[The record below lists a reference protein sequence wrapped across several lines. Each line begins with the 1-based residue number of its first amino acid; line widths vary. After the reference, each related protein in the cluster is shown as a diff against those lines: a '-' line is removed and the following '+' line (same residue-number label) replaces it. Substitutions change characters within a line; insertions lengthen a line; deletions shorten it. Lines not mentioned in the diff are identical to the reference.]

1 MSKTMSLQT
10 GWQGLRLLITIL
22 VIGILAVGLPLT
34 TASAYS
40 GYPTFDISEV
50 KKDQSVTIQIKN
62 LPPNQT
68 FTVRMNKIGTKG
80 VGGEVAGSFNSE
92 SGGSKK
98 LTFDIPASL
107 KGLKLIAIRI
117 ESPQGYFAYN
127 WFTNDPSG
135 VDTGTPSKPYTGIP
149 TVDIVSVVKDD
160 EVKVKTNNFPAG
172 KTFTVRMGEYGTKGV
187 NGTVV
192 GTLESGSGGS
202 LEATFDIPAGLKG
215 KDRIAIRLEASG
227 GYYAYNWFYNSTGSG
242 ATPPPGT
249 TPTTTPTPAP
259 GYSGIPT
266 FSIKAVVRDD
276 QVTISAKN
284 FPPNQTFTVRMGAYG
299 TKGVGGEVVG
309 TKESGTGGSFEAT
322 YDIPESLKGSQRIA
336 IRMESAQGYYAFN
349 WFWNN
354 TYP

>member
-1 MSKTMSLQT
+1 MNNSLT
-10 GWQGLRLLITIL
+10 LKSGWSALRLMITL
-22 VIGILAVGLPLT
+22 MVISGLTLALPLT
-34 TASAYS
+34 TAQAYS
-40 GYPTFDISEV
+40 GYPTFDITEV

-80 VGGEVAGSFNSE
+80 VGGEAAGTFNSE

-117 ESPQGYFAYN
+117 ESPAGYFAYN
-127 WFTNDPSG
+127 WFTNDLAG
-135 VDTGTPSKPYTGIP
+135 ADTGAPSKPYTGIP
-149 TVDIVSVVKDD
+149 TVDIVSVTKDD

-172 KTFTVRMGEYGTKGV
+172 KTFTVQMGEYGTKGV

-192 GTLESGSGGS
+192 GSLDFGSGGN
-202 LEATFDIPAGLKG
+202 LEATFKIPAGLKG

-227 GYYAYNWFYNSTGSG
+227 GYFAYNWFYNSTGSG
-242 ATPPPGT
+242 VTPPPSGT
-249 TPTTTPTPAP
+249 SAPTPIP

-266 FSIKAVVRDD
+266 FSIKAVIRDSK
-276 QVTISAKN
+276 VTISAKN
-284 FPPNQTFTVRMGAYG
+284 FPPDQTFTVRMGAYG
-299 TKGVGGEVVG
+299 TKGLGGVVVG
-309 TKESGTGGSFEAT
+309 SKDTGTGGSFEAT
-322 YDIPESLKGSQRIA
+322 FDIPDGLKGSQRIA
-336 IRMESAQGYYAFN
+336 IRMDSPQGFYAFN

>member
-1 MSKTMSLQT
+1 MNNSTVLKF
-10 GWQGLRLLITIL
+10 GWSGLRLMITL
-22 VIGILAVGLPLT
+22 MVIGVLALALPLT
-34 TASAYS
+34 TAQAYS

-68 FTVRMNKIGTKG
+68 FTVRMNKFGTKG
-80 VGGEVAGSFNSE
+80 VGGEVVGTFNSE

-98 LTFDIPASL
+98 LTFDIPVSL

-117 ESPQGYFAYN
+117 DSPQGYFAYN
-127 WFTNDPSG
+127 WFTNDPAG
-135 VDTGTPSKPYTGIP
+135 ADTGTPSKPYTGIP
-149 TVDIVSVVKDD
+149 TVDIVSVTKDD

-192 GTLESGSGGS
+192 GTLDSASGGK
-202 LEATFDIPAGLKG
+202 LEATFKIPDGLKG

-227 GYYAYNWFYNSTGSG
+227 GYFAYNWFYNSTGSG

-249 TPTTTPTPAP
+249 TPTP

-266 FSIKAVVRDD
+266 FSIKAVVRDGK
-276 QVTISAKN
+276 VTISAKN
-284 FPPNQTFTVRMGAYG
+284 FPANQTFTVRMGAYG
-299 TKGVGGEVVG
+299 TKGVGGVVVG
-309 TKESGTGGSFEAT
+309 TKETGSGGSFEAT
-322 YDIPESLKGSQRIA
+322 FDIPESLKGSQRIA
-336 IRMESAQGYYAFN
+336 IRMDSPQGFYAYN

>member
-1 MSKTMSLQT
+1 MKNSTIVKS
-10 GWQGLRLLITIL
+10 GWRVLRLMMTLM
-22 VIGILAVGLPLT
+22 VIGILALALPLV
-34 TASAYS
+34 TAQAYS

-80 VGGEVAGSFNSE
+80 VGGEVVGTFNSE
-92 SGGSKK
+92 SGGSKT
-98 LTFDIPASL
+98 LTVDIPSAL
-107 KGLKLIAIRI
+107 KGQKLIAIRI
-117 ESPQGYFAYN
+117 DSPQGYFAYN
-127 WFTNDPSG
+127 WFTNDPAG
-135 VDTGTPSKPYTGIP
+135 ADTGTPSKPYSGIP
-149 TVDIVSVVKDD
+149 TVDIVSVTKDD
-160 EVKVKTNNFPAG
+160 EVKVRTNNFPAG

-192 GTLESGSGGS
+192 GSLDSGSGGK
-202 LEATFDIPAGLKG
+202 LEATFKIPDGLKG

-242 ATPPPGT
+242 STPTPGT
-249 TPTTTPTPAP
+249 TPTPVP

-266 FSIKAVVRDD
+266 FSIKAVVRDG

-284 FPPNQTFTVRMGAYG
+284 FPADQTFTVRMGAYG
-299 TKGVGGEVVG
+299 TKGIDGVVVG
-309 TKESGTGGSFEAT
+309 SKETGSGGSFEAT
-322 YDIPESLKGSQRIA
+322 FDIPDSLKGKDRIA
-336 IRMESAQGYYAFN
+336 IRMDSPQGYYAYN
-349 WFWNN
+349 WLWNN

>member
-1 MSKTMSLQT
+1 MNQT
-10 GWQGLRLLITIL
+10 IALKSGWTVLRRMITLL
-22 VIGILAVGLPLT
+22 VISVLALALPLT
-34 TASAYS
+34 TAQAYS

-80 VGGEVAGSFNSE
+80 VGGEVVGTFNSE

-127 WFTNDPSG
+127 WFTNDPAG
-135 VDTGTPSKPYTGIP
+135 ADTGTPSKPYSGIP
-149 TVDIVSVVKDD
+149 TVDIVSVTKDN
-160 EVKVKTNNFPAG
+160 EVKVRTNNFPAG

-192 GTLESGSGGS
+192 GSLDSGSGGK
-202 LEATFDIPAGLKG
+202 LEATFKIPDGLKG

-227 GYYAYNWFYNSTGSG
+227 GYFAYNWFYNSTGTG
-242 ATPPPGT
+242 TTPPPGT
-249 TPTTTPTPAP
+249 TPTP

-266 FSIKAVVRDD
+266 FSIKAVVRDGK
-276 QVTISAKN
+276 VTISAKN
-284 FPPNQTFTVRMGAYG
+284 FPADQTFTVRMGAYG
-299 TKGVGGEVVG
+299 TKGVNGVVVG
-309 TKESGTGGSFEAT
+309 TKETGSGGSFEAT
-322 YDIPESLKGSQRIA
+322 FDIPESLKGSQRIA
-336 IRMESAQGYYAFN
+336 IRMDSPQGFYAYN

>member
-1 MSKTMSLQT
+1 MNKTRFFKSAAS
-10 GWQGLRLLITIL
+10 GLRWMITL
-22 VIGILAVGLPLT
+22 MVISVLTLALPLT
-34 TASAYS
+34 TAQAYS
-40 GYPTFDISEV
+40 GYPTFDITEV

-80 VGGEVAGSFNSE
+80 VGGEVVGTFNSE
-92 SGGSKK
+92 SGGTKK
-98 LTFDIPASL
+98 ATFDIPASL

-117 ESPQGYFAYN
+117 DSPQGYFAYN

-135 VDTGTPSKPYTGIP
+135 ADTGTPSKPYTGIP
-149 TVDIVSVVKDD
+149 TVDIVSVTKDD

-192 GTLESGSGGS
+192 GSLNSGSGGK
-202 LEATFDIPAGLKG
+202 LEAAFKIPDGLKG

-227 GYYAYNWFYNSTGSG
+227 GYFAYNWFYNSTGSG
-242 ATPPPGT
+242 VTPPPGT
-249 TPTTTPTPAP
+249 TPTP

-266 FSIKAVVRDD
+266 FSVKAVVRDSK
-276 QVTISAKN
+276 VTISAKN
-284 FPPNQTFTVRMGAYG
+284 FPADQTFTVRMGAYG
-299 TKGVGGEVVG
+299 SKGIGGVVVG
-309 TKESGTGGSFEAT
+309 TKETGSGGSFEAT
-322 YDIPESLKGSQRIA
+322 FDIPESLKGSQRIA
-336 IRMESAQGYYAFN
+336 IRMDSPQGFYAFN